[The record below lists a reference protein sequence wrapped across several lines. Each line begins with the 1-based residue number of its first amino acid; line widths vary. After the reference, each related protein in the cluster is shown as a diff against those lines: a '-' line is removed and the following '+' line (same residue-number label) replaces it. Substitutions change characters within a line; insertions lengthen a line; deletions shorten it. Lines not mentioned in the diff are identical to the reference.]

1 MAINW
6 IETEVI
12 EHKHWTDVLASIKFK
27 GDVLPY
33 KAGQFTKVGLHINGE
48 LISRP
53 YSYVSAPSDDFLE
66 IVYVKVPDGVL
77 TPQLH
82 DLKKGLLRERDWVF
96 SYRF

>member
-27 GDVLPY
+27 GNVLPY

-53 YSYVSAPSDDFLE
+53 YSELTFNAVPSGR
-66 IVYVKVPDGVL
+66 V
-77 TPQLH
+77 
-82 DLKKGLLRERDWVF
+82 
-96 SYRF
+96 